1 MTSKTAPDTRVHA
14 PLQNGTTKNGATAP
28 AQSARPMA
36 RVRGALD
43 SDERQPA
50 ASKARE
56 RRYRR
61 LLAGGDLVATVVALL
76 VAGPIVGD
84 HLESLAFLT
93 PLLLLFAAKVVGLYD
108 QDELRLK
115 KSTLDEVPAL
125 FSVATLTA
133 FCFWLVH
140 PNLVDGAVGRDQVVA
155 LWLALLGSLVVMR
168 LSSRRLARALSG
180 PERCLV
186 VGPPATRR
194 AAAGKL
200 ENSPGVSAECVA
212 HAEIDDIV
220 NRPGRVSDAL
230 AELAARD
237 QVERVVIAAREADG
251 EDVLDIVR
259 AAKLHGLRVTMVPRM
274 VEAIGSSIVFDDIDG
289 TLMLGVRRFGLTR
302 SSRAFKRAFDV
313 LGSGIGLLVLAPAGA
328 MIAIAIKLDSRGPV
342 LFRQPRVGRHGETFL
357 MHKFRTMDEDA
368 DQRKAALRERNEA
381 EGLFKI
387 AKDPRI
393 TRLGGLLRSSALDE
407 LPQLWDVLC
416 GRMSL
421 VGPRPLVIEET
432 EQIGGWHRR
441 RLELAPGMTGR
452 WQVLGGVR
460 SPLEEMNQL
469 DYLYAANWSLW
480 ADVKILLRTIPV
492 VIGRQG
498 L

>member
-1 MTSKTAPDTRVHA
+1 MTSSTTQRRRTRGPAPRWARTATSP
-14 PLQNGTTKNGATAP
+14 NGSDAHP
-28 AQSARPMA
+28 
-36 RVRGALD
+36 RGTLD
-43 SDERQPA
+43 SDERQPL

-61 LLAGGDLVATVVALL
+61 LLAAGDLVAACFALI
-76 VAGPIVGD
+76 VAGPVVGD
-84 HLESLAFLT
+84 RLEALAFVAPVLVV
-93 PLLLLFAAKVVGLYD
+93 LAAKVVGLYD

-115 KSTLDEVPAL
+115 KSTLDEVPSL
-125 FSVATLTA
+125 FNVATVTA
-133 FCFWLVH
+133 FLVWLAH

-155 LWLALLGSLVVMR
+155 LWLALFASLVVLR
-168 LSSRRLARALSG
+168 LSTRRLARSLSE

-186 VGPPATRR
+186 VGSPAVTH
-194 AAAGKL
+194 AAARKL
-200 ENSPGVSAECVA
+200 EQSRGIAAECVA
-212 HAEIDDIV
+212 HAEIADIV
-220 NRPGRVSDAL
+220 DRPGRVSDAL
-230 AELAARD
+230 AEVAASH

-274 VEAIGSSIVFDDIDG
+274 VEAVGSSIVFDDIDG

-302 SSRAFKRAFDV
+302 SSRLVKRGFDV
-313 LGSGIGLLVLAPAGA
+313 LGSGLGLLVLAPAGA
-328 MIAIAIKLDSRGPV
+328 LIALAIKIDSRGPV
-342 LFRQPRVGRHGETFL
+342 MFRQTRVGLHGGTFF
-357 MHKFRTMDEDA
+357 MHKFRTMIEGA
-368 DQRKAALRERNEA
+368 DRLKDGLRDRNQA

-387 AKDPRI
+387 AGDPRI
-393 TRLGGLLRSSALDE
+393 TRVGKLLRASALDE
-407 LPQLWDVLC
+407 LPQLWDVFC

-421 VGPRPLVIEET
+421 VGPRPLVVEES
-432 EQIGGWHRR
+432 EQVGGWHRR

-460 SPLEEMNQL
+460 SPLDEMSQL

-480 ADVKILLRTIPV
+480 GDVKILLRTIPIV
-492 VIGRQG
+492 VGRQG